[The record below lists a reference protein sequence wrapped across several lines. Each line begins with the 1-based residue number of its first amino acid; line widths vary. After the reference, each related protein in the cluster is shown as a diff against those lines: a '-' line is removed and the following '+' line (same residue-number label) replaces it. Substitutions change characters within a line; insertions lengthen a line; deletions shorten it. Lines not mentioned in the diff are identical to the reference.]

1 MAVMRPGSPPRSKLW
16 DVAGYA
22 VAWTALSWLALLP
35 VDWASAYGDF
45 VGRLVGPWQSRNRR
59 ALANLELTLP
69 NFTARERRA
78 IARGMWGNVG
88 RIVAE
93 YPHLARIMADPSRV
107 RLVGLDECAAAIVN
121 GKGGFLLTAHYGNWE
136 ITTLAGRRL
145 GLDQHNIFREAKNP
159 LIDALIGRL
168 RASTVTGGMLTK
180 GPGNLRAILRLL
192 EDDKYIG
199 MMVDQREKKGLA
211 LSFLG
216 QPAMTLHAP
225 ALMARR
231 LGAPI
236 FLGRARR
243 LRGARFELECVV
255 VQVDRTEN
263 WERDVETTTQRIN
276 DILSRWIIEAPQQ
289 WFWFHQRW

>member
-1 MAVMRPGSPPRSKLW
+1 VVIRPGSPPKSRAWNVAEYVAVWTTLKLL
-16 DVAGYA
+16 G
-22 VAWTALSWLALLP
+22 LLP
-35 VDWASAYGDF
+35 VDWASAYGGF
-45 VGRLVGPWQSRNRR
+45 VGSLVAPLLPRNRR
-59 ALANLELTLP
+59 ALANLALVFPDLP
-69 NFTARERRA
+69 ARERRR
-78 IARGMWGNVG
+78 IARGMWSNVG

-93 YPHLARIMADPSRV
+93 YPHLARIMSDESRV
-107 RLVGLDECAAAIVN
+107 RVVGLDECAAALVE

-145 GLDQHNIFREAKNP
+145 GLDQYNIYREAKNP
-159 LIDALIGRL
+159 LVDALMGRL
-168 RASTVTGGMLTK
+168 RAATVTGGMLSK
-180 GPGNLRAILRLL
+180 GPGNLRALARLL
-192 EDDKYIG
+192 EQNKYIG
-199 MMVDQREKKGLA
+199 MMVDQREKKGLP

-243 LRGARFELECVV
+243 LRGARFELECIVV
-255 VQVDRTEN
+255 PVDHTQD
-263 WERDVETTTQRIN
+263 WEKDVETTTQRIN

>member
-1 MAVMRPGSPPRSKLW
+1 MRPGSPSKFTFW
-16 DVAGYA
+16 NVVEYVA
-22 VAWTALSWLALLP
+22 VWTTLRLLALLP
-35 VDWASAYGDF
+35 VDWASGYGGF
-45 VGRLVGPWQSRNRR
+45 IGRWFGPLTPRNRR
-59 ALANLELTLP
+59 ALANLELALP
-69 NFTARERRA
+69 NLSVRERRA

-93 YPHLARIMADPSRV
+93 HPHLARIMADESRV
-107 RLVGLDECAAAIVN
+107 SIVGLDQCRAALVK

-145 GLDQHNIFREAKNP
+145 GLDQHNIYREAKNP
-159 LIDALIGRL
+159 LVDALIARL
-168 RASTVTGGMLTK
+168 RVGTVTGGMLSK
-180 GPGNLRAILRLL
+180 GPGNLRAIMRLL
-192 EDDKYIG
+192 GDDKYIG
-199 MMVDQREKKGLA
+199 MLVDQREKKGLA
-211 LSFLG
+211 LTFLG

-243 LRGARFELECVV
+243 LRGARFELECLVV
-255 VQVDRTEN
+255 PVDHTQD
-263 WERDVETTTQRIN
+263 WEKDVETTTQRIN